1 MSAEELNETEIR
13 TEGQDTYVSVKGK
26 LDTMRAMTLDEQLE
40 SLAEDYV
47 GFDWI
52 SVSHGVVRFFYL
64 RKKEGVA

>member
-1 MSAEELNETEIR
+1 MNYKIGE
-13 TEGQDTYVSVKGK
+13 VKRDGK
-26 LDTMRAMTLDEQLE
+26 MTLDEQLE

>member
-1 MSAEELNETEIR
+1 MSSFKIGE
-13 TEGQDTYVSVKGK
+13 VKRDGK
-26 LDTMRAMTLDEQLE
+26 MTLDEQLE

-52 SVSHGVVRFFYL
+52 SVSHGVIRFYYL

>member
-1 MSAEELNETEIR
+1 MESVTIAGR
-13 TEGQDTYVSVKGK
+13 TYHIGEVKRDGK
-26 LDTMRAMTLDEQLE
+26 MTLDEQLE
-40 SLAEDYV
+40 SLAEDYE